1 MNLNPDVIRSRCAE
15 IEDSVQRLESLAAL
29 PLADFLSD
37 RDVQDI
43 VSYRLLVAIEASL
56 ALCYHVSS
64 RQLRTAPDDY
74 AGCFALLGEAGILA
88 SDLTDRLKDM
98 ARFRHLLVHVYGKVD
113 YRQVH
118 AALQKN
124 LGDLRAFS
132 ASIASLLD
140 G

>member
-1 MNLNPDVIRSRCAE
+1 MTLNPDVVRARCVE
-15 IEDSVQRLESLAAL
+15 IEESVQRLETLAAVSL
-29 PLADFLSD
+29 DDFLAD
-37 RDVQDI
+37 RDAQDI
-43 VSYRLLVAIEASL
+43 ASYRLLVAIEAAL

-74 AGCFALLGEAGILA
+74 TGCFALLGEAGILA

-98 ARFRHLLVHVYGKVD
+98 ARFRNLLVHVNGKSD
-113 YRQVH
+113 HQQVH

-140 G
+140 E

>member
-1 MNLNPDVIRSRCAE
+1 MTLNPDVIRSRCAE

-43 VSYRLLVAIEASL
+43 ASYRLLVAIEASL
-56 ALCYHVSS
+56 ALCYHVSA

-74 AGCFALLGEAGILA
+74 AGCFALLGAAGILA
-88 SDLTDRLKDM
+88 SDLTDRLKDL
-98 ARFRHLLVHVYGKVD
+98 ARFRILLLHVNGKSNHQ
-113 YRQVH
+113 QVH
-118 AALQKN
+118 AALQEN